1 MVVKEEN
8 FKLYV
13 HRTFDIITSQKF
25 DHVVGIGVQNSNC
38 LDDAFI
44 LYNIEQWT
52 YTLMFYMYI
61 YV

>member
-25 DHVVGIGVQNSNC
+25 DHVVGTGVQNSNC

-44 LYNIEQWT
+44 LYNIEQ
-52 YTLMFYMYI
+52 
-61 YV
+61 